1 MRCTKMFCTRMRCVV
16 GGLCI
21 AALLAPSAARAQSKT
36 TTLTVSA
43 TTVTFAAPA
52 ATDYVAGYLYAAPNI
67 TATVRATGG
76 VVNDRNSLLYIRT
89 SSANL
94 GGSKPVSDLEYKC
107 TTGPTWTQMT
117 TTNVLIAQNRIGF
130 GGPSNPWSCIVQFR
144 IKLTWASDLTGATF
158 AATVVTT
165 LTTTTP

>member
-1 MRCTKMFCTRMRCVV
+1 MRCLAR
-16 GGLCI
+16 GLYV
-21 AALLAPSAARAQSKT
+21 AGLLIPTLTHAQSKT

-52 ATDYVAGYLYAAPNI
+52 AVDYNAGYLYASSNI
-67 TATVRATGG
+67 TATIQATGG
-76 VVNDRNSLLYIRT
+76 TTNDRNSLLYIKT

-94 GGSKPVSDLEYKC
+94 GGSKPVSELEYKC
-107 TTGPTWTQMT
+107 TTGSTWTQMT
-117 TTNVLIAQNRIGF
+117 TGNVLIAQNRIGF
-130 GGPSNPWSCIVQFR
+130 GGPSNPWTCVLQFR
-144 IKLTWASDLTGATF
+144 LKLTWASDKAGATM